1 MPRTYRPPKKKRE
14 VLSAVPPVTSETLPA
29 YEAQAA
35 AEPVCV
41 SDTIGDR
48 AFLRLFS
55 SMK

>member
-1 MPRTYRPPKKKRE
+1 VPRPYRPPKDKRE
-14 VLSAVPPVTSETLPA
+14 FLIAVPPVTSDTLPA
-29 YEAQAA
+29 HEAQAA

-48 AFLRLFS
+48 AFLSLFS